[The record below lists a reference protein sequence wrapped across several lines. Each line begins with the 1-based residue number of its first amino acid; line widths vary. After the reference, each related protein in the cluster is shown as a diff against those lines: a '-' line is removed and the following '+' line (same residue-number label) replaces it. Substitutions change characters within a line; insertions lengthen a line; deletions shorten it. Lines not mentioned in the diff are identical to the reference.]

1 MTAPHTSTQVRQ
13 NLLDALRI
21 DLVGPDPDSPY
32 CNRYRDEELTQAP
45 SKWYLTGF
53 LAPYGSS
60 LDVRLPLEDEQDND
74 REIAFAKKEGIEDGT
89 NPEVTAARTVP
100 FPSSIGLSFLLPN
113 TVKEVAAIVSWG
125 DYYPIEAPDTE
136 AEPAE
141 PETTQK
147 RKKNYN
153 WKRVHQTVE
162 LSLPLAVSE
171 TSARVPIPGHE
182 GVELTIVNQPVENT
196 AFPDG
201 TRTLSVFLV
210 NHRKPEKEHKDTTY
224 LFQAQLKLHCTQ
236 GFLPRIDPR
245 QGQDTDPDEQV
256 AALQYRH
263 DYEFAVGH
271 NVAAVATLNPND
283 RSLCQTIST
292 AWIPTYEVPRV
303 DASNI
308 PGVALGME
316 ALAAIPDS
324 ATLQAQLRPLVTAY
338 KAWIRQQSAL
348 TPNPSPT
355 PGEGN
360 QSQLTSLTPS
370 SPLVGEGGWGG
381 EGLSQAQVHTAQ
393 NLLHQA
399 SFASDRI
406 SKGIDLL
413 SDPHAFKAFTIAN
426 KVIAKAR
433 RQQLSQE
440 QGKPPGSFAPPAWRP
455 FQLAF
460 ILLNLSGIAQ
470 PEGSDRAIVDLLFF
484 PTGGGK
490 TEAYLG
496 LAAFT
501 LVYRRL
507 THPGIQGAG
516 VSIIM
521 RYTLRLLTLDQLERA
536 ARLICA
542 LELERQQD
550 KALGDW
556 PFEIGLWIG
565 SGATPNRMGTLKDNP
580 DDKPPSAAALT
591 LAFQRNSKK
600 RSPIPLEGCP
610 WCGTKFDRDSFKL
623 LPIGDMNPKKLAV
636 RCDDY
641 DCEFHDQDLPIVAID
656 EPLYRRLPCF
666 LIATVDKFAG
676 LPWFGQ
682 TGKLFGK
689 VSHYQPG
696 EGFFSSADEKPFGQ
710 KLDQGLPPPDLIIQ
724 DELHLISGPLGTMVG
739 LYETAIDALCSTNDA
754 KPIRPKVIAS
764 TATVRRAQSQIQ
776 ALFNRSQVQ
785 VFPPPGPDRHDSF
798 FAETIPA
805 TPQDPGRLYVGVAAQ
820 GRSLKVVLLRTYL
833 SLLSAAQYQWEQWEQ
848 VNKKPR
854 KKNTDDDSSKNPA
867 DPYMTLMGYFNALRE
882 LGGSRRIVEDE
893 VVSRL
898 NNYQDRQRVGEA
910 LSFFRNRKIADNP
923 EELTSRVDTNK
934 IAETKRK
941 LSLPFTDKER
951 VDVALATNMISVGL
965 DIVRLGLMVILGQ
978 PKTAAEYIQSSSRV
992 GRDKNRPGLVVTLMN
1007 IHRPRDR
1014 SHYER
1019 FQYWHQTFYRAVE
1032 ATSVTPFSSRA
1043 LDRGLAAVTVALA
1056 RLGVAPMTPP
1066 KGASLITTHRKAID
1080 ALVQQIADRAG
1091 SHSKGDTSL
1100 DELTRQVSD
1109 RVSDL
1114 LDTWDSIHQNENQGL
1129 QYNKSEAEGVGSLL
1143 LDAMEV
1149 AAMDRKPSLERQ
1161 KFKAPRSLRDVE
1173 LSVPLWISD
1182 PFNAD

>member
-1 MTAPHTSTQVRQ
+1 MTAPTSSTEVRQ

-32 CNRYRDEELTQAP
+32 FADEELTQAP

-60 LDVRLPLEDEQDND
+60 LDVRIPLEDEQENLEDEQEND
-74 REIAFAKKEGIEDGT
+74 REIAFEKKEGIEDGA

-100 FPSSIGLSFLLPN
+100 FPSSIGLSFLLPDSV
-113 TVKEVAAIVSWG
+113 TEVGATISWG
-125 DYYPIEAPDTE
+125 DYDPIEAPKAE
-136 AEPAE
+136 VPKAEPAE
-141 PETTQK
+141 PEATQK
-147 RKKNYN
+147 PKKNYH
-153 WKRVHQTVE
+153 WKRVHKSAVV
-162 LSLPLAVSE
+162 SLNLDANQASVG
-171 TSARVPIPGHE
+171 VPISGHE
-182 GVELTIVNQPVENT
+182 GVELTIVNRPVEND

-201 TRTLSVFLV
+201 TRALSVFLV
-210 NHRKPEKEHKDTTY
+210 NHRKPERENKDSTY
-224 LFQAQLKLHCTQ
+224 LFQAQLKLHCAQ

-271 NVAAVATLNPND
+271 NVAAVATPAPND
-283 RSLCQTIST
+283 NRLCQTIST

-303 DASNI
+303 DASTI
-308 PGVALGME
+308 PGVSLGME
-316 ALAAIPDS
+316 DLAAISDS
-324 ATLQAQLRPLVTAY
+324 TTLQNQLRPLVTAY
-338 KAWIRQQSAL
+338 QAWISQQKQESA
-348 TPNPSPT
+348 
-355 PGEGN
+355 
-360 QSQLTSLTPS
+360 SL
-370 SPLVGEGGWGG
+370 VRH
-381 EGLSQAQVHTAQ
+381 QKTAQ
-393 NLLHQA
+393 TLLHDA
-399 SFASDRI
+399 SIASDRI

-413 SDPHAFKAFTIAN
+413 SNPNAFKAFTIAN
-426 KVIAKAR
+426 RVIAKAR

-440 QGKPPGSFAPPAWRP
+440 QGKAPESFDPPAWRP

-460 ILLNLSGIAQ
+460 ILLNLGGIAE
-470 PEGSDRAIVDLLFF
+470 PEENDRSIVDLLFF

-507 THPGIQGAG
+507 THPSIQGAG

-550 KALGDW
+550 KALGEW
-556 PFEIGLWIG
+556 PFEIGLWVG
-565 SGATPNRMGTLKDNP
+565 SSATPNRMGGQGEKNNEGTAYELLQKFKED
-580 DDKPPSAAALT
+580 
-591 LAFQRNSKK
+591 SK
-600 RSPIPLEGCP
+600 RYGSPIPLERCP
-610 WCGTKFDRDSFKL
+610 WCGEKFKPENFSLSPDLRA
-623 LPIGDMNPKKLAV
+623 PKTLQV
-636 RCDDY
+636 RCNDY
-641 DCEFHDQDLPIVAID
+641 DCHFSDQDLPIVAID

-676 LPWFGQ
+676 LPWFGK

-689 VSHYQPG
+689 VSHYQAN
-696 EGFFSSADEKPFGQ
+696 EGFFSAAEENPLGQ

-739 LYETAIDALCSTNDA
+739 LYETAIDALCSTNGT
-754 KPIRPKVIAS
+754 KTIRPKIIAS
-764 TATVRRAQSQIQ
+764 TATVRRAQTQIQ

-798 FAETIPA
+798 FAETVPA
-805 TPQDPGRLYVGVAAQ
+805 TDHTPGRLYVGVAAQ
-820 GRSLKVVLLRTYL
+820 GRSAKVVLLRTYL
-833 SLLSAAQYQWEQWEQ
+833 ALLSAAQYQWEQWEQ

-854 KKNTDDDSSKNPA
+854 KKNPDDDPPKNPV
-867 DPYMTLMGYFNALRE
+867 DPYMTLIGYFNALRE

-898 NNYQDRQRVGEA
+898 NNYEDRQRVGET

-951 VDVALATNMISVGL
+951 VDVALATSMISVGL

-992 GRDKNRPGLVVTLMN
+992 GRDKDRPGLVVTLMN

-1066 KGASLITTHRKAID
+1066 KGASLITSQRKAID
-1080 ALVQQIADRAG
+1080 AVVQQIAERAG
-1091 SHSKGDTSL
+1091 SHCKGDTSM
-1100 DELTRQVSD
+1100 DELARQVEM

-1114 LDTWDSIHQNENQGL
+1114 LDNWDKIQTESQGL
-1129 QYNKSEAEGVGSLL
+1129 QYNKSEAEGVGALL
-1143 LDAMEV
+1143 LDATEL
-1149 AAMDRKPSLERQ
+1149 AMSDPKPSLERQ

-1173 LSVPLWISD
+1173 LSVPLWIKD
-1182 PFNAD
+1182 PFNQDKPSS

>member
-1 MTAPHTSTQVRQ
+1 MNPPTTSVEVRQ
-13 NLLDALRI
+13 NLLNTLQI
-21 DLVGPDPDSPY
+21 DLIGPDPGSPY
-32 CNRYRDEELTQAP
+32 FDHYRNEELTQAP

-60 LDVRLPLEDEQDND
+60 LDVRIPLEDEQENLEDEQDND
-74 REIAFAKKEGIEDGT
+74 REIAFEKKEGIEDGA
-89 NPEVTAARTVP
+89 NPEITAARTVP
-100 FPSSIGLSFLLPN
+100 FPSSIGLSFLLPAS
-113 TVKEVAAIVSWG
+113 VGEVTATLIWG
-125 DYYPIEAPDTE
+125 DYSPIEAPE
-136 AEPAE
+136 AEAPGAKSE
-141 PETTQK
+141 ATPETTQK
-147 RKKNYN
+147 PKKNYH
-153 WKRVHQTVE
+153 WKRVHQSAVV
-162 LSLPLAVSE
+162 SLNLDANQASVG
-171 TSARVPIPGHE
+171 VPISGHE
-182 GVELTIVNQPVENT
+182 GVELTIVNRPVENA
-196 AFPDG
+196 AFPQG
-201 TRTLSVFLV
+201 TRALSVFLV
-210 NHRKPEKEHKDTTY
+210 NHRKPEREHKDTTY
-224 LFQAQLKLHCTQ
+224 LFQAQLKLHCAQ

-245 QGQDTDPDEQV
+245 QGENTDPDEQI

-271 NVAAVATLNPND
+271 NVAAVATPDPND
-283 RSLCQTIST
+283 NRLCQTIST

-303 DASNI
+303 DASTI
-308 PGVALGME
+308 PDVSLGME
-316 ALAAIPDS
+316 DLAAILDS
-324 ATLQAQLRPLVTAY
+324 TTLQTQLRPLVTAY
-338 KAWIRQQSAL
+338 QAWISQQKQDSG
-348 TPNPSPT
+348 S
-355 PGEGN
+355 
-360 QSQLTSLTPS
+360 
-370 SPLVGEGGWGG
+370 LVGH
-381 EGLSQAQVHTAQ
+381 QKTAQ
-393 NLLHQA
+393 TLLHDA
-399 SFASDRI
+399 NIASDRI

-413 SDPHAFKAFTIAN
+413 SNPHAFKAFTIAN

-440 QGKPPGSFAPPAWRP
+440 DGQSPDSFDPPAWRP

-460 ILLNLSGIAQ
+460 ILLNLGGIAE
-470 PEGSDRAIVDLLFF
+470 PEGNDRAIVDLLFF

-550 KALGDW
+550 ATLGDW
-556 PFEIGLWIG
+556 PFEIGLWVG
-565 SGATPNRMGTLKDNP
+565 SSATPNRMGGQGQKSNDGTAYELLEEFK
-580 DDKPPSAAALT
+580 K
-591 LAFQRNSKK
+591 NSKNK
-600 RSPIPLEGCP
+600 RSPIPLERCP
-610 WCGTKFDRDSFKL
+610 WCGEKFKPENFFLSPSLKE
-623 LPIGDMNPKKLAV
+623 PKNLQV
-636 RCDDY
+636 RCDKDG
-641 DCEFHDQDLPIVAID
+641 CNFHSQDLPIVAID

-676 LPWFGQ
+676 LPWFGK

-689 VSHYQPG
+689 VSHYQTG
-696 EGFFSSADEKPFGQ
+696 EGFFSAADDKPFGQ
-710 KLDQGLPPPDLIIQ
+710 KLDQGLLPPDLIIQ

-739 LYETAIDALCSTNDA
+739 LYETAIDALCSRTTET
-754 KPIRPKVIAS
+754 KTIRPKVIAS
-764 TATVRRAQSQIQ
+764 TATVRRAQTQIQ

-798 FAETIPA
+798 FAETVPA
-805 TPQDPGRLYVGVAAQ
+805 TNQDPGRLYVGVAAQ
-820 GRSLKVVLLRTYL
+820 GRSAKVVLLRTYL
-833 SLLSAAQYQWEQWEQ
+833 ALLSAAQYQWEQWEQ

-854 KKNTDDDSSKNPA
+854 KKNPDDDPPKNPA

-898 NNYQDRQRVGEA
+898 KNYQDRQRVGEA
-910 LSFFRNRKIADNP
+910 LSFFHNRKIADNP

-941 LSLPFTDKER
+941 LSLLFTDKER

-992 GRDKNRPGLVVTLMN
+992 GRDKDRPGLVVTLMN

-1032 ATSVTPFSSRA
+1032 ATSVTPFSSRD

-1066 KGASLITTHRKAID
+1066 KGASLITAQRTAID
-1080 ALVQQIADRAG
+1080 AVVQQIAERAG

-1100 DELTRQVSD
+1100 DELARQVEM

-1114 LDTWDSIHQNENQGL
+1114 LDNWNKIQTENQGL
-1129 QYNKSEAEGVGSLL
+1129 QYNKSEAEGVGALL
-1143 LDAMEV
+1143 LDATEV
-1149 AAMDRKPSLERQ
+1149 ATSDPKPSLDRQ

-1173 LSVPLWISD
+1173 LSVPLWITD